1 MATFDRLFQMYGTY
15 PDSGKEALVWDITSA
30 VVGAKNSAR
39 YATRPGRN
47 STPMVDVTIAGLE
60 NQILTMGGQVETVDG
75 QNDFAHAKEH
85 FKYVSPMLD
94 ECQKAMGLNDIQKL
108 ADLLP
113 KLNVIN
119 THLAQHVD
127 RLSKDPLVKQE
138 SAQMRQ
144 MMQQS
149 DEIIHNGLLKVDKAQ
164 KQAQKEQM
172 LQQTGPPGAPG
183 APGQGGPPAQM
194 EPVMMGKIEGDRIA
208 REQALHHA
216 DEEHKAKMQIRAQE
230 AAQKMAIEDAKA
242 KQDIMGQ
249 QAAQDQKLKAEMIK
263 SIGGAKGRS

>member
-1 MATFDRLFQMYGTY
+1 
-15 PDSGKEALVWDITSA
+15 
-30 VVGAKNSAR
+30 
-39 YATRPGRN
+39 
-47 STPMVDVTIAGLE
+47 
-60 NQILTMGGQVETVDG
+60 
-75 QNDFAHAKEH
+75 
-85 FKYVSPMLD
+85 MLD

-108 ADLLP
+108 SELLP

-119 THLAQHVD
+119 QHLAQHVD

-164 KQAQKEQM
+164 KQMQKEQV
-172 LQQTGPPGAPG
+172 LQQSGPPGAPG
-183 APGQGGPPAQM
+183 QPQPGQGPAPQM
-194 EPVMMGKIEGDRIA
+194 DPIMMGKIEGDRIA

-249 QAAQDQKLKAEMIK
+249 QASQDQKLKAEMIK
-263 SIGGAKGRS
+263 AIGGAKGRV